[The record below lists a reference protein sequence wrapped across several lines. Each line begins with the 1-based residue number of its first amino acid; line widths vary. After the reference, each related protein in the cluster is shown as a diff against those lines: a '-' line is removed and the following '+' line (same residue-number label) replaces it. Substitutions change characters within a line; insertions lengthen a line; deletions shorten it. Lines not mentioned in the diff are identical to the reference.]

1 MKTKNAL
8 LSVLCLA
15 LLLAVLAAGVWG
27 VNGFTAPIVAENER
41 LAAEA
46 AAEAEKALLG
56 DSVLLYDRNAPEDS
70 SLNVTAQTVQSV
82 YQDDTKQVYT
92 LRLATFEGYTKDVP
106 IELTLIIDF
115 EGRIVSLNVD
125 SSGETKEL
133 GEDFLPSF
141 EGQDSTLAA
150 VELVGGVTFSSSAI
164 RNAVNDGFNTLI
176 DNGLFA
182 AAEKSDD
189 QLLQELVPLAFPGI
203 VNKAGAIQGEE
214 LAAAGS
220 ASAGY
225 KAANGSGCLW
235 FVEKDGQKLLAVCS
249 TLGGVTLYNP
259 QSEIVTDS
267 ADPALIEEIRSLSA
281 AALGERDTQMPKTLA
296 KLLPED
302 AEPVAVEIPG
312 LTNTV
317 VGAWTVE
324 TEEGTLYAFHARPY
338 GYGNAPM
345 DIYYVLDESGAI
357 SALRIKEL
365 FIEEDYFP
373 NAPQLDKTAYRD
385 GFLGLTADSYTG
397 EEALIAGATLSS
409 DAMAT
414 ATGDVFEAFW
424 LLTENRG

>member
-1 MKTKNAL
+1 MKIIRSL
-8 LSVLCLA
+8 LCLA
-15 LLLAVLAAGVWG
+15 LLLAVLAAGVYG

-56 DSVLLYDRNAPEDS
+56 DSVLLFDRGDPEAS
-70 SLNVTAQTVQSV
+70 TLEVTADTVQAV
-82 YQDDTKQVYT
+82 YADEANQLYT
-92 LRLATFEGYTKDVP
+92 LRLATYEGYTKDQP
-106 IELTLIIDF
+106 IEMTLIIDY
-115 EGRIVSLNVD
+115 EGRIVSLSVD

-133 GEDFLPSF
+133 DEGFLPSF
-141 EGQDSTLAA
+141 EGQDSTLAG
-150 VELVGGVTFSSSAI
+150 VNLVAGVTFSSSAI
-164 RNAVNDGFNTLI
+164 RSAVNDGFNTLI

-182 AAEKSDD
+182 AAEKDD
-189 QLLQELVPLAFPGI
+189 TQLLQELVPLAYPGI
-203 VNKAGAIQGEE
+203 VNTAGAIQGEE
-214 LAAAGS
+214 LAASGS
-220 ASAGY
+220 ATAGY

-235 FVEKDGQKLLAVCS
+235 FVEKDGEKLLAVYS
-249 TLGGVTLYNP
+249 AVGGVTLYNP
-259 QSEIVTDS
+259 IGEVVTES
-267 ADPALIEEIRSLSA
+267 VDPALIEEITTLSTA
-281 AALGERDTQMPKTLA
+281 SIGERDTEMPKTLM

-324 TEEGTLYAFHARPY
+324 TEEGTLYAFYARPY

-345 DIYYVLDESGAI
+345 DVYYVLDENGAI
-357 SALRIKEL
+357 SALRVKEI

-373 NAPQLDKTAYRD
+373 NVPQLDKAAYRD

-397 EEALIAGATLSS
+397 EESLIAGATLSS
-409 DAMAT
+409 DAMEIAT
-414 ATGDVFEAFW
+414 KNVFEAFW